1 MIGLAHLEQGI
12 GLAAHFRPPDLQ
24 VVGKGPGADLA
35 EAVGFGEMFDGDDG
49 RHEGIY
55 N

>member
-1 MIGLAHLEQGI
+1 MVDFSPPVVARDSNL
-12 GLAAHFRPPDLQ
+12 RPPDFQ
-24 VVGKGPGADLA
+24 VVGEGAGADLA